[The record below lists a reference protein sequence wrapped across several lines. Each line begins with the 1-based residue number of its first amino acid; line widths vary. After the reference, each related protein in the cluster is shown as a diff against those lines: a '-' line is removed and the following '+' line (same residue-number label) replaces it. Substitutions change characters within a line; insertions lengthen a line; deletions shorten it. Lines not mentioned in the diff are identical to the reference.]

1 MTTVLVILGIA
12 VLFALFGLLSRG
24 RRLSCGGGS
33 CTAAPGGCGGCD
45 AKPGGEMESEHAQ
58 R

>member
-1 MTTVLVILGIA
+1 MTTVLAILGIA

>member
-24 RRLSCGGGS
+24 HRLSCGGGS

>member
-1 MTTVLVILGIA
+1 MTTVLAILGIA

-33 CTAAPGGCGGCD
+33 CTAAGGCGGCD

>member
-1 MTTVLVILGIA
+1 MTTALAILGIG
-12 VLFALFGLLSRG
+12 VLFVLFGLLSRG

>member
-45 AKPGGEMESEHAQ
+45 VKPGREMESEHAQ

>member
-1 MTTVLVILGIA
+1 MTTLLAILGA
-12 VLFALFGLLSRG
+12 AALFALFGLFMRG

-33 CTAAPGGCGGCD
+33 CTAAAGGCGGCD
-45 AKPGGEMESEHAQ
+45 PKPGGEMESEHAQ

>member
-1 MTTVLVILGIA
+1 MTTLVAILGVA
-12 VLFALFGLLSRG
+12 ALFALFGLLMRG

-33 CTAAPGGCGGCD
+33 CTAAGGCGGCD

>member
-45 AKPGGEMESEHAQ
+45 AKPGEEMESEHAQ